1 MAPPT
6 TVPGCWPCTNV
17 SSRAS
22 LASTR
27 TSLEHASSRLHS
39 GRFPTRHPHPPSHLL
54 HIVLLLTLHLISFT
68 LSFSSPSFSSPSP
81 CPSPHPPSHLLHLA
95 LLLTLHLISFTL
107 SFSSPS
113 ISSLS
118 HRPSPHPPSHLLHIV
133 LLLTLLL
140 ISFTFSFSSPSI
152 SSRSASR
159 SWKLQKEPQSKK
171 YSCRLFSNAEKAGL
185 FERFPV
191 PCRYKSKMKWLCQLH
206 LLSLIHI

>member
-68 LSFSSPSFSSPSP
+68 LSFSSPSISSPSHCPSPHPPSHLLHLVLLLTLHLISFTLPFSSPSISSPSP
-81 CPSPHPPSHLLHLA
+81 CPSPHPPSHLFHIV
-95 LLLTLHLISFTL
+95 LLLTLHLISFTS

-113 ISSLS
+113 FSSPS
-118 HRPSPHPPSHLLHIV
+118 HSPSPHPPFHHGQQAV
-133 LLLTLLL
+133 HGN
-140 ISFTFSFSSPSI
+140 
-152 SSRSASR
+152 
-159 SWKLQKEPQSKK
+159 SKK
-171 YSCRLFSNAEKAGL
+171 NHSQRNTHAGC
-185 FERFPV
+185 FPML
-191 PCRYKSKMKWLCQLH
+191 RRQGFLKGS
-206 LLSLIHI
+206 LSRVGISQK